1 MHTGL
6 YLPFLRAGSGCI
18 LVFFGIAIWGEL
30 AASVSML
37 RGVAGRE
44 DGRGVSAIEFFLE
57 SDGGGFTLDTKEGRE
72 REGTREKGRYQRRKT
87 KREDHS
93 NCSSHKT
100 EVYIAYL
107 KALAVLGL
115 QEHLGPALRAPHP
128 HFHQW
133 WREESF
139 EWRQQGE

>member
-57 SDGGGFTLDTKEGRE
+57 SDGGGFTLDTKEERERGGKGERREGRE
-72 REGTREKGRYQRRKT
+72 EGQERKG
-87 KREDHS
+87 EM
-93 NCSSHKT
+93 C
-100 EVYIAYL
+100 V
-107 KALAVLGL
+107 
-115 QEHLGPALRAPHP
+115 
-128 HFHQW
+128 
-133 WREESF
+133 
-139 EWRQQGE
+139 